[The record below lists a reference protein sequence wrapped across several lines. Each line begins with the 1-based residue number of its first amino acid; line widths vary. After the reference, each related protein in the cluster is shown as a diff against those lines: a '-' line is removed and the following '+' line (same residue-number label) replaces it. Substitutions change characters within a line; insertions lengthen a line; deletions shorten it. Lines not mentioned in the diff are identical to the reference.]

1 MIFLTY
7 LAIVKTFELLDYIAE
22 KMGYCSVVEEEIPF
36 VPFGWVYHLQLTIYL
51 VLYLSRVT
59 VPMGGSTE
67 VYTSIYERTEF
78 NYANVR
84 KATYRGSNSMSLD
97 FLQ

>member
-1 MIFLTY
+1 
-7 LAIVKTFELLDYIAE
+7 
-22 KMGYCSVVEEEIPF
+22 
-36 VPFGWVYHLQLTIYL
+36 
-51 VLYLSRVT
+51 
-59 VPMGGSTE
+59 MGGSTE

-97 FLQ
+97 LGSNLFHFIQIRSKIE